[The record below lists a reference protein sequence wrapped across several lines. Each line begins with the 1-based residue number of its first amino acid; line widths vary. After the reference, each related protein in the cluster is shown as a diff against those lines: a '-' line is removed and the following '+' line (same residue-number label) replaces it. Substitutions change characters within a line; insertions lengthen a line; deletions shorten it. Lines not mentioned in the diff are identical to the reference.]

1 MITLKMIK
9 IKKKLKYKIYSLKQR
24 IKVLIKK
31 RRIKRKRKI
40 RKNKVNQIKS
50 KAMIKVKARIKV
62 KQSKNK

>member
-50 KAMIKVKARIKV
+50 KTMIKVKARTKV
-62 KQSKNK
+62 K

>member
-24 IKVLIKK
+24 IKALIKK

-50 KAMIKVKARIKV
+50 KTMIKVKARTKV
-62 KQSKNK
+62 K

>member
-50 KAMIKVKARIKV
+50 KVMIKVKARTKV
-62 KQSKNK
+62 K